1 MLFTFVYLYSGI
13 CVLPSCNALPT
24 GVINA
29 PCVEGVETKSKQSNS
44 KSSCTSTVPLAPSF
58 TEPIPLEE
66 IPTVIPDANNA
77 CNIFPAGVGNIY
89 TSP

>member
-1 MLFTFVYLYSGI
+1 MLFTFVYLYSCCI
-13 CVLPSCNALPT
+13 TWPSCKALPT
-24 GVINA
+24 GLINA

-44 KSSCTSTVPLAPSF
+44 KSSCTSTVPPDPSY

-66 IPTVIPDANNA
+66 IPTVIPEANNA
-77 CNIFPAGVGNIY
+77 CSIFPAGVGNIS